1 MTELPRDLSG
11 EIAVVTGGGTGIGK
25 AIALAL
31 AAQGATVVVASRRTH
46 HLAATV
52 EEIES
57 GGHAAWARATDVRQA
72 SECRQLVHDVVS
84 RFGRLDVLINN
95 AGGNKSFAF
104 EAWTDD
110 EIDNSLALNLRSFFV
125 LSQEAAIAMSARK
138 SGNIVNITSIAGTV
152 AMPGLGP
159 YGMAKAGVS
168 KSDSDDGSPIRCR
181 WNPGER
187 RMYRV
192 RQDGTACTE
201 PWMQLEGIPMRL
213 LAAPTHWAAPV
224 RCVRLR
230 NPSSSSCPRAQA
242 SSPVKRSTSREDLPS
257 SDPGR
262 THLSTRSVQGVAQV
276 PEVAPTN
283 PAPATAAPA
292 GSFLEP
298 RRTLVGRTHSLSDVR
313 PERCLKRGPLPPERS
328 GAPTTAPPKEIRSEG
343 SGFRP
348 LGRSA

>member
-95 AGGNKSFAF
+95 AGGSKSFAF

-168 KSDSDDGSPIRCR
+168 SLTRTMAARYGADGIRVNAVCIGFVKTDGLHRAMDAIGRDPDEVAGSSNALGRAGSMREVAQPVLFLLSEGASFITGETINVTGGSPVV
-181 WNPGER
+181 G
-187 RMYRV
+187 
-192 RQDGTACTE
+192 
-201 PWMQLEGIPMRL
+201 PW
-213 LAAPTHWAAPV
+213 
-224 RCVRLR
+224 
-230 NPSSSSCPRAQA
+230 
-242 SSPVKRSTSREDLPS
+242 
-257 SDPGR
+257 
-262 THLSTRSVQGVAQV
+262 
-276 PEVAPTN
+276 
-283 PAPATAAPA
+283 
-292 GSFLEP
+292 
-298 RRTLVGRTHSLSDVR
+298 
-313 PERCLKRGPLPPERS
+313 
-328 GAPTTAPPKEIRSEG
+328 
-343 SGFRP
+343 
-348 LGRSA
+348 